1 MHATGCIPYI
11 LKGRLAV
18 STFAWLTRW
27 DAGKAVH
34 CVEEGRVLN
43 ERQSSQMRVACQMI
57 VFIQFFFS
65 SLVGFRHP
73 FYVEYSEGSI
83 EAVNACGIIKPIK
96 MLGRNEGCF

>member
-57 VFIQFFFS
+57 VFIQFFFQ
-65 SLVGFRHP
+65 V
-73 FYVEYSEGSI
+73 
-83 EAVNACGIIKPIK
+83 
-96 MLGRNEGCF
+96 